1 MICLSVPTHRDAN
14 APGTHLQRSIINIVP
29 ALLTAGVTG
38 SSGSPNRGQKLT
50 VGGHSSVPLLCLG
63 PGEGDGDKVTY
74 CGTWPYGCSCAKA
87 MRAAGMGKPI
97 AGEAGAGLAPGP
109 VPRAAGNTKPLFA
122 TWPALGAQPQNPNP
136 SKGPFSPPLPP
147 AMLMCQASSHEPWE
161 RWGWETVSLLV
172 KRVFSDL
179 VSRQEQ
185 IQTSRAGEPL
195 PLRPAWNAPAPKPF
209 FSNHFKLSFLLKP
222 QQGTLCEANE

>member
-1 MICLSVPTHRDAN
+1 MF
-14 APGTHLQRSIINIVP
+14 
-29 ALLTAGVTG
+29 
-38 SSGSPNRGQKLT
+38 
-50 VGGHSSVPLLCLG
+50 
-63 PGEGDGDKVTY
+63 
-74 CGTWPYGCSCAKA
+74 GTWRGDRDKMSCCGVWPCAAPVLTQREQLGWENPWVAK
-87 MRAAGMGKPI
+87 P
-97 AGEAGAGLAPGP
+97 GAGLAPGP

-122 TWPALGAQPQNPNP
+122 TWPQNPNP

-161 RWGWETVSLLV
+161 RSGWETVSLLV
-172 KRVFSDL
+172 QCVFSDPA
-179 VSRQEQ
+179 SRQEQ

-222 QQGTLCEANE
+222 QQGTLCKANE

>member
-14 APGTHLQRSIINIVP
+14 APGTHLQRSIINIAP

-63 PGEGDGDKVTY
+63 PGEGDGDKVTR

-97 AGEAGAGLAPGP
+97 AGEARRWPCPGASPQGCGEHKAFVCHLACT
-109 VPRAAGNTKPLFA
+109 R
-122 TWPALGAQPQNPNP
+122 
-136 SKGPFSPPLPP
+136 
-147 AMLMCQASSHEPWE
+147 SS
-161 RWGWETVSLLV
+161 
-172 KRVFSDL
+172 
-179 VSRQEQ
+179 
-185 IQTSRAGEPL
+185 
-195 PLRPAWNAPAPKPF
+195 APKPQPF
-209 FSNHFKLSFLLKP
+209 KRPVLPSPSPSDANVPGLFS
-222 QQGTLCEANE
+222 